1 LAQTTVRVRLEV
13 FRAFEADFVRKTVFT
28 VWNKIIAD
36 FTSQSVFCWKFA
48 IFTTST
54 DVVEAAAAIRN
65 LIFAF

>member
-1 LAQTTVRVRLEV
+1 
-13 FRAFEADFVRKTVFT
+13 VRKTVFT